1 MTAIVVAILGA
12 ECTGK
17 TTLAAALGA
26 QLHEDTGLRVGR
38 VDEHLRAWC
47 DREGR
52 TPRRDE
58 QAAIARAQTDAI
70 DEAARHHDIVIA
82 DTTAL
87 MTAVYSRFVFDDTSL
102 DALAVAAHRRV
113 DVTLVTA
120 IDLPWQPDGIQRDGA
135 HVREP
140 VLRMLRGLLLEH
152 GLGFSMVSGS
162 GERRLQA
169 AMDAVATRLRGVAT
183 PRTGLFTRLARRN
196 AAAEAR
202 AWRCERCDDPDC
214 EHAMRVAP

>member
-1 MTAIVVAILGA
+1 MTSIVVAILGA

-17 TTLAAALGA
+17 TTLAAALAA
-26 QLHEDTGLRVGR
+26 QLREDTGLRVGR

-58 QAAIARAQTDAI
+58 QPAIAHAQTDAI
-70 DEAARHHDIVIA
+70 DDAARRHDIVIA

-102 DALAVAAHRRV
+102 NAQAVAAHRRV

-120 IDLPWQPDGIQRDGA
+120 VDLPWQPDGIQRDGA

-140 VLRMLRGLLLEH
+140 VLRTLRGLLLEH
-152 GLGFSMVSGS
+152 GLAFSMVSGS
-162 GERRLQA
+162 GDRRLQA
-169 AMDAVATRLRGVAT
+169 AMDAVAARLRGLPT
-183 PRTGLFTRLARRN
+183 PRTGLFTRLAQRN
-196 AAAEAR
+196 ASAEAR

-214 EHAMRVAP
+214 EHALRVAR